1 MEHMTDNVSILF
13 VRAQLKKRQLVD
25 SPTNIYGVCCEMM
38 LIVIGTITEL
48 TSIQLFVK
56 EI

>member
-1 MEHMTDNVSILF
+1 MTDNVSILF